1 MVTHGSLRV
10 NPFTPKILLIS
21 NSYYCLLYNSHK
33 VSLKNFVLDQL
44 IIPLKLIF
52 LLNIII
58 TCLLGIVR
66 RNSVLVTMV
75 VDKELKANK
84 I

>member
-44 IIPLKLIF
+44 IIPKLIF

-66 RNSVLVTMV
+66 RNSVLVTML